1 MTDRRDRYRDEW
13 LIVRARDGDRAA
25 LERLV
30 ERWQRRLWQHA
41 FRLTGREAA
50 ASDVV
55 QETWLVVT
63 RALGRLR
70 DPARFRAWVFAIVT
84 RRAASRRRDD
94 GRFTELDDAD
104 RIATRPTDA
113 SEPVERLRDALR
125 RLDGEDRA
133 LLALK
138 YQDGFDIAEIGRI
151 LDIPEG
157 TAKSRLFH
165 ARQRLRA
172 ILERTDG

>member
-1 MTDRRDRYRDEW
+1 MTDRRDRYLDEW
-13 LIVRARDGDRAA
+13 LIVRARRGDRAA
-25 LERLV
+25 LARLV
-30 ERWQRRLWQHA
+30 DRWQRRLWQHA
-41 FRLTGREAA
+41 FRLTGRDAT

-63 RALGRLR
+63 RGLGRLR
-70 DPARFRAWVFAIVT
+70 DPARFRAWVFSIVSK
-84 RRAASRRRDD
+84 RAASRRRDD
-94 GRFTELDDAD
+94 ARFTALDDAD
-104 RIATRPTDA
+104 RIETQAPRADA
-113 SEPVERLRDALR
+113 PIERLRDALR

-138 YQDGFDIAEIGRI
+138 YQDGFDVAEIGRI

-165 ARQRLRA
+165 ARERLRA
-172 ILERTDG
+172 ILERTDP